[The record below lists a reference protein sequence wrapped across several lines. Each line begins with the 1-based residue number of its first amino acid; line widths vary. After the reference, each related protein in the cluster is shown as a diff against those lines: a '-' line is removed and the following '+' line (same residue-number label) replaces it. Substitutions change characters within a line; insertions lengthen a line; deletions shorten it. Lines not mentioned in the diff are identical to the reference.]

1 MKNIIFMG
9 KTGSGKTTLCQKLDQ
24 LELKYKNSISGTY
37 NNAIDTPGEYM
48 ENRNLYNALITTSA
62 DAKIIAIVYD
72 ATQEE
77 NYIAPGF
84 ASMFCKDVIGI
95 ITKINKATENEV
107 NIAYERL
114 SLAGASQIFKIDT
127 VDDIGL
133 EKLFKY
139 LEKSKNI
146 DEV

>member
-24 LELKYKNSISGTY
+24 LEIKYKKTQTVELY

-48 ENRNLYNALITTSA
+48 ENRSLYNALITTSA
-62 DAKIIAIVYD
+62 DAKVIAVVYD

-95 ITKINKATENEV
+95 VTKINKATDDQI
-107 NIAYERL
+107 NIACERL
-114 SLAGASQIFKIDT
+114 YLAGIDKIFKVDT
-127 VDDIGL
+127 VDNIGL
-133 EKLFKY
+133 ELLFEY
-139 LEKSKNI
+139 LKDIEK
-146 DEV
+146 

>member
-1 MKNIIFMG
+1 M
-9 KTGSGKTTLCQKLDQ
+9 
-24 LELKYKNSISGTY
+24 
-37 NNAIDTPGEYM
+37 
-48 ENRNLYNALITTSA
+48 
-62 DAKIIAIVYD
+62 
-72 ATQEE
+72 
-77 NYIAPGF
+77 
-84 ASMFCKDVIGI
+84 GI

-127 VDDIGL
+127 VDNIGL

-139 LEKSKNI
+139 LGKYKNI

>member
-24 LELKYKNSISGTY
+24 LELKYKKTQSVELY

-48 ENRNLYNALITTSA
+48 ENRGLYNALITTSA
-62 DAKIIAIVYD
+62 DAKVIAIVYD

-84 ASMFCKDVIGI
+84 ASMFCKEVIGI
-95 ITKINKATENEV
+95 ITKTNKASEEEID
-107 NIAYERL
+107 IAYERL
-114 SLAGASQIFKIDT
+114 TLAGASKIFKIDT
-127 VDDIGL
+127 VDNIGL
-133 EKLFKY
+133 DELFEY
-139 LEKSKNI
+139 LEKVKNQQ
-146 DEV
+146 